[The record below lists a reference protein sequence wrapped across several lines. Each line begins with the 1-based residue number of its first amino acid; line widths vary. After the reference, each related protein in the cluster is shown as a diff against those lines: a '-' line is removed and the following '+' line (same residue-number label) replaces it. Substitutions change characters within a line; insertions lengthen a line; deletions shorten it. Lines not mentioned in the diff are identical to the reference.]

1 MITSYI
7 KFFHIYL
14 TYYYTSEIILSRL
27 QAAIVAIPRIIALKF
42 FDQRFSISTNIK
54 TANKPN
60 RLHFDICVVMVQT
73 PINYFFGRV
82 PNSPHASNNLAP
94 TSEFNSQQSINSVV
108 TETATSYGILLILA
122 AATVGSSPFPFSI
135 ISISLSLD
143 SANPSP
149 TSLPSAAN

>member
-1 MITSYI
+1 M
-7 KFFHIYL
+7 
-14 TYYYTSEIILSRL
+14 
-27 QAAIVAIPRIIALKF
+27 
-42 FDQRFSISTNIK
+42 
-54 TANKPN
+54 PN
-60 RLHFDICVVMVQT
+60 RLHSDILVLMVQT
-73 PINYFFGRV
+73 PVNYFFGRV

-149 TSLPSAAN
+149 LPHFPALLIEHLVDYYFVILLTPIERHQS